1 MPGQA
6 GLGLSIAAAF
16 QYVGMEHQ
24 PVFSGRLFKRSS
36 GNQFRVIEAPLT

>member
-6 GLGLSIAAAF
+6 GLGLSVAMAF
-16 QYVGMEHQ
+16 QYLGVEHQ
-24 PVFSGRLFKRSS
+24 SISGWSQLKRSS